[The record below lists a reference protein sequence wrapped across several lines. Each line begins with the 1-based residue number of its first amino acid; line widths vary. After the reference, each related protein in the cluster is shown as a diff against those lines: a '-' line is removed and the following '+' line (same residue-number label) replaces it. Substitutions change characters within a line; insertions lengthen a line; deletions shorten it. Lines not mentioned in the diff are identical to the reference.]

1 MKERA
6 VLAAFAIVLLFAS
19 SGRTQETTT
28 RRDALG
34 DPLPAGALVRYST
47 NRLRHEQPVQAVAF
61 SPDGRFISS
70 SARDFNVRVW
80 DRTTGELVHSL
91 LKPTNRLAY
100 AAPEASTPCLRYTP
114 DGKYLVAGR
123 GDANL
128 LVWETAGYKLV
139 HQLTGSTGAI
149 HALAIAP
156 DSKTCASA
164 DSEQI
169 VRLWNLMEGKEIK
182 QLTVQERAAVLT
194 FSTDGGQLIA
204 GCNDGSVRLW
214 QLDSLTL
221 SRVIEAHESAVQHL
235 ALAPGRA
242 TIASAAVD
250 KTIRFWDVR
259 PEANPQ
265 LAPLFWAGL
274 PGSRLSAVG
283 TLFGG
288 LHFLALNRE
297 IDKLTCDE
305 EPVRGLNYLPNGTL
319 LTGGQGGLTLWNV
332 QTRKPL
338 RQIASS
344 AISCLAVDSAGRVA
358 VTGDNNGVVRLWNLE
373 SAQELILA
381 AGPLWP
387 PRQIVVISG
396 GAKIAIDYRTGP
408 ILLWDAA
415 SGKGDEALAGDSKL
429 SNVGAISA
437 DGTLAAEF
445 SPAGIAIYELAS
457 GKKRTTIA
465 TTDKNISVLAVNSRS
480 QLLAAGSEDKTISIW
495 SLTDGHLTQR
505 MEGLSAPLRTLL
517 FTPDGKTLAGCPGND
532 TLILWDAATG
542 KELRRLVE
550 SGAEIASV
558 ALSPDGS
565 LAAMGHPDGAVRI
578 WRMASGRLMHLLEG
592 HPGPVRALAF
602 SSDGRSLAAG
612 SWLTL
617 RLWEIASAKERLRLF
632 DLPGEVTAAAIT
644 PGHEAVIV
652 GMSNTQAL
660 RIPLEPSDLS
670 VKAWNTAELDGF
682 WGDLES
688 SDATRA
694 YRALTALAATPNLA
708 VPLLRE
714 RQHPLVPL
722 DETQRLRQTQ
732 ALQKLDSTVFEE
744 REKAARELE
753 QLADAAEPA
762 LWNALGQNPT
772 SEMRFRLLAILDK
785 LQAPQ
790 RQRLRLRGLRCCELL
805 ERIAAPEAKKLL
817 RELAGG
823 APGAWLTVAAR
834 SSLDRLDTAGSSAS
848 N

>member
-1 MKERA
+1 MLRHFGVGYL
-6 VLAAFAIVLLFAS
+6 VLFLIAS
-19 SGRTQETTT
+19 NIWAQETAT
-28 RRDALG
+28 RKDSLG
-34 DPLPAGALVRYST
+34 DPLAAGSLVRYGTS
-47 NRLRHEQPVQAVAF
+47 RLRHEQPVQAVAC
-61 SPDGRFISS
+61 SPDGRFIAS
-70 SARDFNVRVW
+70 SARDFSVRIW
-80 DRTTGELVHSL
+80 DRTTGALAHSL
-91 LKPTNRLAY
+91 LKPTNRLAF

-123 GDANL
+123 GDSNL
-128 LVWETAGYKLV
+128 LVWETAGYKLI
-139 HQLTGSTGAI
+139 HQLIGSTGAI
-149 HALAIAP
+149 RALAIAP

-169 VRLWNLMEGKEIK
+169 VRLWNLVEGKEIK

-194 FSTDGGQLIA
+194 FSADGGQLIA
-204 GCNDGSVRLW
+204 GCNDGSVRIW

-221 SRVIEAHESAVQHL
+221 SRVIEAHESPVLYLAVTPGGATL
-235 ALAPGRA
+235 ASVAL
-242 TIASAAVD
+242 D
-250 KTIRFWDVR
+250 KSIRFWGVR

-265 LAPLFWAGL
+265 LAPLSWAGL

-288 LHFLALNRE
+288 LHFFALNRE
-297 IDKLTCDE
+297 IDKLTCNE
-305 EPVRGLNYLPNGTL
+305 EPIRGLNYLPNGTL

-332 QTRKPL
+332 QAREPL
-338 RQIASS
+338 RQIASGS
-344 AISCLAVDSAGRVA
+344 ITCLAVDSVGRVA

-373 SAQELILA
+373 SGQEMVMA
-381 AGPLWP
+381 AGPMWP
-387 PRQIVVISG
+387 PREIAVVPG
-396 GAKIAIDYRTGP
+396 GTRIAIAYGAGP
-408 ILLWDAA
+408 ILQWDLA
-415 SGKGDEALAGDSKL
+415 SGKGGNSLAGESL
-429 SNVGAISA
+429 LASVGAIST
-437 DGTLAAEF
+437 DGSLAAEL
-445 SPAGIAIYELAS
+445 SPGGIAIYELAS
-457 GKKRTTIA
+457 GKKRTTIT
-465 TTDKNISVLAVNSRS
+465 TTDKNISVLAVNSRT
-480 QLLAAGSEDKTISIW
+480 QLLAAANEDKSLSIW
-495 SLTDGHLTQR
+495 SLTDGRLTQR

-517 FTPDGKTLAGCPGND
+517 FTSDGKILAGCPGND

-542 KELRRLVE
+542 KEMRRFVE
-550 SGAEIASV
+550 SGAEITSI
-558 ALSPDGS
+558 ALSPDSS
-565 LAAMGHPDGAVRI
+565 LAAVGHPDGAVRI
-578 WRMASGRLMHLLEG
+578 WRTASGRLMHLLEG

-617 RLWEIASAKERLRLF
+617 RLWEVASGKERLRLF
-632 DLPGEVTAAAIT
+632 DLPGEVTAAEIT

-652 GMSNTQAL
+652 GMSNSQAL
-660 RIPLEPSDLS
+660 RIPLEPSDLL
-670 VKAWNTAELDGF
+670 VKASNPAELDGF

-688 SDATRA
+688 TDAMRA

-722 DETQRLRQTQ
+722 DETQRLRQRQ
-732 ALQKLDSTVFEE
+732 ALLKLDSTAFEE

-762 LWNALGQNPT
+762 LREALNQNPD
-772 SEMRFRLLAILDK
+772 SELRFRLLAILDK
-785 LQAPQ
+785 LQTPE

-823 APGAWLTVAAR
+823 APGTWLTVAAR
-834 SSLDRLDTAGSSAS
+834 SSLERLEKADLSAS